1 MTIEGQPWFVA
12 KDVCDV
18 LGLPGY
24 ASAHTDRLD
33 NDEVRVLRRDSQ
45 LFGSR
50 VPSGLFNTRSPSI
63 SLVNESGLYA
73 LILKSRK
80 PEAQAFRKW
89 VTSVVLPA
97 IRKDGSYVMGE
108 EKAATGEMSED
119 ELIARAM
126 VAMQAPAHYLCLV
139 SHGVYGF
146 SLWDQKSL
154 TYVLIQAHNGDLLLI
169 HLQHAM
175 QRIAYYRV
183 STSDQTIE
191 SQRHAMGGDFAMEFQ
206 DEGVSGAIPALERP
220 GFAAMLASIKAMKRK
235 PELCVYAVDRL
246 GRDSIDV
253 QSTVRDL
260 RAMGVRVNIHG
271 LGVVEGEAGELLLT
285 MLAQFAQMERNRI
298 KARAEAGRAVAR
310 KSLEA
315 TGKTHKGK
323 ASLGRPMGRAA
334 GDVRVVPA
342 EVVKWR
348 KTNDASIGATAKH
361 WGLSTATVKRYCAAP

>member
-1 MTIEGQPWFVA
+1 
-12 KDVCDV
+12 
-18 LGLPGY
+18 
-24 ASAHTDRLD
+24 
-33 NDEVRVLRRDSQ
+33 
-45 LFGSR
+45 
-50 VPSGLFNTRSPSI
+50 
-63 SLVNESGLYA
+63 
-73 LILKSRK
+73 
-80 PEAQAFRKW
+80 
-89 VTSVVLPA
+89 
-97 IRKDGSYVMGE
+97 
-108 EKAATGEMSED
+108 
-119 ELIARAM
+119 
-126 VAMQAPAHYLCLV
+126 
-139 SHGVYGF
+139 
-146 SLWDQKSL
+146 
-154 TYVLIQAHNGDLLLI
+154 
-169 HLQHAM
+169 M

-183 STSDQTIE
+183 STTDQTIE

-206 DEGVSGAIPALERP
+206 DEGVSGVIPALERP

-298 KARAEAGRAVAR
+298 KARADAGRAAAR

-315 TGKTHKGK
+315 IGKTHKGK

-342 EVVKWR
+342 EVVEWR
-348 KTNDASIGATAKH
+348 RKNDASIGATAKH
-361 WGLSTATVKRYCAAP
+361 WKLSTATVKRYCAAP